1 MPISPYSTP
10 IQYEYKPLNLSAFA
24 APLSAMQEKF
34 DIATEAIDAA
44 DFTLANLPYGT
55 DPERAKE
62 LIKTVKSKRDEL
74 AKNLAETKNYKQAAS
89 KLRELN
95 TLWQK
100 DPELNAL
107 QANAKLWAERDKAE
121 RERIDKPGGIT
132 RDQYL
137 QWKDREIRKYK
148 ENKGAAFTATAA
160 DKQGTYNQITGQTG
174 RLADLSKDLE
184 ELSWKV
190 ASAVP
195 ENKMDAFRSAG
206 IDPTTLDAKFV
217 KTVVE
222 EKDAKKIAQLTSD
235 YLRTLP
241 RFRDWA
247 TEVADYN
254 HDQLQQN
261 PEAYKQVASELNDKY
276 LSSLNYQISAIEK
289 AAKKDKNLLKGAEY
303 TDLMEEKAKAEQA
316 KLTGEYDA
324 TATKNL
330 YTHQHLNNVYDMGAL
345 GKVLAYK
352 NVTHDY
358 TFRDMPSEGDGSGGG
373 GNDGATGNGIWAPDT
388 EHPWSIPTLGKTKI
402 DAGKNLYKV
411 GESVNKLA
419 AGNVGLAVMGKKDS
433 KLYKNLIKNPD
444 QIRAR
449 QEQLFTT
456 LTQTIS
462 RGGDWKTFRNLANK
476 QGIELTDNL
485 ARTIWGSM
493 TKVDKEGNN
502 TTITEYANYLNN
514 SQKAFNDYVNS
525 DKLLGE
531 IKNKAVET
539 DEYKTV
545 AAELGNYIPPEAIV
559 YGMGVDEEG
568 NEDVGDPILKRLFN
582 PASYTKQ
589 QLAKAGYQGGNVLS
603 LGVIA
608 KLRGYDNVQDAIDK
622 GYNFGNVPII
632 NPIDLETGK
641 PANSAF
647 PGKGNFAGGTIEGIL
662 NKKIKQV
669 YEQSLTK
676 TEQSYRYIKDEK
688 VDDVMSKH
696 FLAVSDLSQYLPAY
710 SSNWN
715 NQPGFT
721 KDGKLAPGTVL
732 NITKDKA
739 PKLVKHGNSIFFDVP
754 VKIDT
759 DEDGKPDSE
768 TVLRI
773 TPKPG
778 SDVEINDI
786 LYKIDA
792 ASAGGNTELSKQ
804 TNDMVKEA
812 RFDSAFKTTLS
823 PQLVKSVG
831 VTPLED
837 GGKRVE
843 LTSIPYGANAKIA
856 VVKVQAKAENNPV
869 LKIAVM
875 DNYGNFLQYMDN
887 TETGK
892 DWYYNADS
900 DEAAGAAKVYI
911 MKMINQER

>member
-24 APLSAMQEKF
+24 APLSEMQQKF
-34 DIATEAIDAA
+34 DITTEAIDAT
-44 DFTLANLPYGT
+44 DFDLATLPYGT

-137 QWKDREIRKYK
+137 QWKDREIRKY
-148 ENKGAAFTATAA
+148 EANKGASFKATAA
-160 DKQGTYNQITGQTG
+160 DKEGTYNPVTGQTG

-195 ENKMDAFRSAG
+195 ANKMDAFRSAG

-217 KTVVE
+217 TTIIE

-261 PEAYKQVASELNDKY
+261 PEAYKQTAAELNDKY

-303 TDLMEEKAKAEQA
+303 TDLIEEKAKAEQA
-316 KLTGEYDA
+316 KATGVYDP

-358 TFRDMPSEGDGSGGG
+358 EFRDMPSEGDGSGSGG
-373 GNDGATGNGIWAPDT
+373 ADGFTGNGFWDPST
-388 EHPWSIPTLGKTKI
+388 EHPWSIPTLGKTKM
-402 DAGKNLYKV
+402 DSGKNLYKV
-411 GESVNKLA
+411 GKTINKLA
-419 AGNVGLAVMGKKDS
+419 KGNVGLAVMGAKGT
-433 KLYKNLIKNPD
+433 KLYNNLIKNPD

-456 LTQTIS
+456 LTQTLS
-462 RGGDWKTFRNLANK
+462 KGGDWKTFKNRANK
-476 QGIELTDNL
+476 AGIELSDNL

-493 TKVDKEGNN
+493 TKTDAEGNN

-514 SQKAFNDYVNS
+514 SQKDYNDYVNADNTLVNIKQAS
-525 DKLLGE
+525 ENTQEFKTFVAEYGNTPVTAKGFGLTVPYGAAAANADPKLL
-531 IKNKAVET
+531 KSVQAYHT
-539 DEYKTV
+539 
-545 AAELGNYIPPEAIV
+545 
-559 YGMGVDEEG
+559 
-568 NEDVGDPILKRLFN
+568 LFN
-582 PASYTKQ
+582 KDSYSAETLKKFKIKKNDTA
-589 QLAKAGYQGGNVLS
+589 LTLNEFAR
-603 LGVIA
+603 I
-608 KLRGYDNVQDAIDK
+608 RGYKDVNDAVNK
-622 GYNFGNVPII
+622 GYNFENIEFI
-632 NPIDLETGK
+632 
-641 PANSAF
+641 
-647 PGKGNFAGGTIEGIL
+647 GGTVQERL
-662 NKKIKQV
+662 NYKKDNI
-669 YEQSLTK
+669 YQSGLTK
-676 TEQSYRYIKDEK
+676 VEESYRYINDEK
-688 VDDVMSKH
+688 VDAMMSKH

-710 SSNWN
+710 ASNWN

-721 KDGKLAPGTVL
+721 EDGKLAPGTVL
-732 NITKDKA
+732 NISKDRA

-754 VKIDT
+754 VKFDT

-768 TVLRI
+768 TVIRI

-778 SDVEINDI
+778 TNVQIGDM
-786 LYKIDA
+786 LYRMDA
-792 ASAGGNTELSKQ
+792 ASAEKDTEFSKE

-812 RFDSAFKTTLS
+812 RFDNIFKSNLS
-823 PQLVKSVG
+823 PQLVKSIA
-831 VTPLED
+831 VTPLAD

-843 LTSIPYGANAKIA
+843 LTSVPYGANAKIA